1 MFMNEHTTESNW
13 SGYNCCHN
21 VDVKIEGNKVISFCK
36 ICGKILDVY
45 SLSQGYGISMGISSD
60 RSNTSASVGQFD
72 NTTITARQEK
82 QILTEPYNPIL
93 DE

>member
-1 MFMNEHTTESNW
+1 
-13 SGYNCCHN
+13 
-21 VDVKIEGNKVISFCK
+21 
-36 ICGKILDVY
+36 
-45 SLSQGYGISMGISSD
+45 MGISSD